1 MGAFGPPSFWEI
13 FMNAQIRSSEI
24 ATATGS
30 GAQTATIAAPAGGQS
45 VYVTSISGGYVSS
58 NTRKKLELKS
68 GANVLATFFV
78 TNHNDIVFTSPI
90 KIPPGT
96 SAQATLESGTGNCF
110 VNISGY
116 TV

>member
-1 MGAFGPPSFWEI
+1 MGTFGSPSFWEI

-45 VYVTSISGGYVSS
+45 VYVTSISGGYVSA
-58 NTRKKLELKS
+58 NPRKKLELKS
-68 GANVLATFFV
+68 GSNVLATFFISDHD
-78 TNHNDIVFTSPI
+78 TIVFTSPV

-96 SAQATLESGTGNCF
+96 SAQATLESGTGNGF